1 MAKDFEHQE
10 DNAVSG
16 DFETEFHYPVG
27 KLEEETVRDPHGG
40 WAPEDFDANEFD
52 YEFDAVSYT
61 HL

>member
-40 WAPEDFDANEFD
+40 CLLYTSDAADDSTE
-52 YEFDAVSYT
+52 V
-61 HL
+61 